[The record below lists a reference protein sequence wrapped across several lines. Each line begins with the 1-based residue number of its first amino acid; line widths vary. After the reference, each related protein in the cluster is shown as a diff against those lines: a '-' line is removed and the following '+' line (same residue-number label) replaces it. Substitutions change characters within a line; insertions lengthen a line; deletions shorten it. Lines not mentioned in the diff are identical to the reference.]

1 MENQNK
7 VFEDWKSSLS
17 LEDQMQMQLM
27 DSFLDGYVNY
37 EADGSD
43 MELLSTNDI
52 IDRMYNM
59 GKLDMFFVNVYMRF
73 RGYRTEKVA
82 GQVFWKL
89 WSFS

>member
-7 VFEDWKSSLS
+7 VFEDWKANLS
-17 LEDQMQMQLM
+17 LEDQMQMELM
-27 DSFLDGYVNY
+27 NSFLADYVN
-37 EADGSD
+37 EGTEDSD
-43 MELLSTNDI
+43 LVLLSTNDI

-89 WSFS
+89 WSYS